1 MSTKLEQHEPASG
14 TSPELS
20 SNGASILYRRP
31 KPAAATLPVR
41 QRHKDE
47 HGPKLLD
54 PKFIPTP
61 LGDQTYHRSV
71 KSTQHLRKLRGRM
84 WQVLKELLGIAAR
97 VVWLR
102 LRGMATGD
110 RVGQMVAESCE
121 RQGVLWVKVGQLL
134 AMRNDIF
141 SQEFCTAMSRL
152 HDKAIGFPPDDAL
165 RELEREIQSPIGHY
179 FLEFNPVPIA
189 AASIS
194 QVHLGRLKHCG
205 SLVAIKIQRPDA
217 APTFRADIRVFK
229 QLVKLLAWLKFMPLM
244 RWDDLAWEVD
254 HVMRE
259 ELDFRVEATSMR
271 RMRKNLRPQKIYVP
285 RLFEQFTTERLLVME
300 FVHGVLMS
308 DVLRVQREDPERV
321 AAWMQANNI
330 KPNKVGSRLLLSY
343 LQQLFEDRLFHADMH
358 PGNLILLRNSRISLI
373 DFGSIGFLERDL
385 LRKYDGYLEALG
397 RGNHAKAIDLLLT
410 ATNSLPPGNL
420 APLKDTLLRVT
431 KDWEARCRV
440 DGLTYDETSA
450 SSLLDQTVRH
460 GMAFGIDQNWTFLK
474 VIRSWATMDVSLRTL
489 LSDTDLKS
497 MLARYYTQR
506 GIRQRMQLLQTKAIG
521 PGEVQRGLE
530 FGDTA
535 LENFLLRGSIM
546 RRMGQVFEGA
556 TNKINQFFAV
566 GFGLAALGCV
576 GLAMAL
582 VVLIIHQRFAVL
594 PDVLTSGRIGQLI
607 QLIPQLDF
615 QVWGLGLI
623 VSIYLA
629 STFVS
634 LRFRFTQAEDN
645 SSFL

>member
-1 MSTKLEQHEPASG
+1 MSTTLDQHEPANTTETPS
-14 TSPELS
+14 S
-20 SNGASILYRRP
+20 SNGAPIIYRRTP
-31 KPAAATLPVR
+31 RETVTIPSR
-41 QRHKDE
+41 DE
-47 HGPKLLD
+47 DTPGPKLLAN
-54 PKFIPTP
+54 KLIPTP
-61 LGDQTYHRSV
+61 LGSQTYHRSV
-71 KSTQHLRKLRGRM
+71 ESTSHLRNLRGRM
-84 WQVLKELLGIAAR
+84 WQVLKELFSIGLRIL
-97 VVWLR
+97 WLK
-102 LRGMATGD
+102 LRRKATGD
-110 RVGQMVAESCE
+110 RVGQIVASSCE

-141 SQEFCTAMSRL
+141 SQDFCTQLSKL
-152 HDKAIGFPPDDAL
+152 HDRAIGFPPNDAIREFE
-165 RELEREIQSPIGHY
+165 RELNAPIDRY
-179 FLEFNPVPIA
+179 FKDFNPVPIA

-194 QVHLGRLKHCG
+194 QVHLGRLKQDG
-205 SLVAIKIQRPDA
+205 TLVAIKIQRPDA
-217 APTFRADIRVFK
+217 DATFQADIRVFK

-244 RWDDLAWEVD
+244 RWDDLAWEVE

-271 RMRKNLRPQKIYVP
+271 RMRKNLRKQKIYVP
-285 RLFEQFTTERLLVME
+285 YLFEQFTTQRLLVME

-308 DVLRVQREDPERV
+308 DVLRAQREDPERV
-321 AAWMQANNI
+321 AAWMQSNNI
-330 KPNKVGSRLLLSY
+330 APNKVGRRLLLSF

-358 PGNLILLRNSRISLI
+358 PGNLILLRNNRVSLI

-420 APLKDTLLRVT
+420 APLKDILLRVT

-440 DGLTYDETSA
+440 EGLGYDETSA
-450 SSLLDQTVRH
+450 SSLLDQTVRN

-474 VIRSWATMDVSLRTL
+474 VIRSWATMDVSLRSL
-489 LSDTDLKS
+489 LSDTDLKG
-497 MLARYYTQR
+497 MLARYYTER
-506 GIRQRMQLLQTKAIG
+506 SGRQRMELLKTKPLG
-521 PGEVQRGLE
+521 PGELQRGLE

-535 LENFLLRGSIM
+535 IENFLLRGSIM

-566 GFGLAALGCV
+566 GFSLAALGCA
-576 GLAMAL
+576 GLAMSLVAL
-582 VVLIIHQRFAVL
+582 LCHQRWSML
-594 PDVLTSGRIGQLI
+594 PDVLISGRIGQFI
-607 QLIPQLDF
+607 QAVPRLDM
-615 QVWGLGLI
+615 QVWGLGMI

-629 STFVS
+629 ITFVS